1 VRGRTS
7 KQAAGVVVVLFAVAL
22 AGCGRLERPSVG
34 ETAPPPTTT
43 TTAIPFRVVA
53 EVKPDLKTVAVYDAP
68 DAPAPKMQLSNPNSD
83 GVQRVFLVEHGQGS
97 GWLNVSLPARP
108 NGSTGWVKS
117 DDVELKETYW
127 RIRVELGAHRITV
140 WNGADVVHTE
150 PVGVGTAASPTPPG
164 EYYVTEA
171 LTVPSFQRSAYG
183 PYAFGTSAHS
193 DVYTTFGGGDGTVG
207 IHGTGDPSSLGRDVS
222 HGCIR
227 LSNDG
232 ITSLIHQVPLGSPV
246 QIVA

>member
-1 VRGRTS
+1 
-7 KQAAGVVVVLFAVAL
+7 VVLVALAL
-22 AGCGRLERPSVG
+22 AGCGKVDRPSFG
-34 ETAPPPTTT
+34 APAPAPTTS
-43 TTAIPFRVVA
+43 TTAVPFRVVA
-53 EVKPDLKTVAVYDAP
+53 EVRPGLHTIGVYDAP
-68 DAPAPKMQLSNPNSD
+68 DAAAPKTQLSNPNPED
-83 GVQRVFLVEHGQGS
+83 VVRVFLVEQGQGTD
-97 GWLNVSLPARP
+97 WLKVALPVRP
-108 NGSTGWVKS
+108 NGSTGWIKS
-117 DDVELKETYW
+117 ADVNLKETYW
-127 RIRVELGAHRITV
+127 RIRVELGAHRVTV

-150 PVGVGTAASPTPPG
+150 PVGVGTAAAPTPPG

-183 PYAFGTSAHS
+183 PFAFGISAHS
-193 DVYTTFGGGDGTVG
+193 NVYTSFGGGDGTVG

-246 QIVA
+246 EILA

>member
-1 VRGRTS
+1 MRGRTS
-7 KQAAGVVVVLFAVAL
+7 KQAAGVAVVLFAVAL

-53 EVKPDLKTVAVYDAP
+53 EVKPDLKAVAVYDAP

-83 GVQRVFLVEHGQGS
+83 GVERVFLVEHGQGS

-108 NGSTGWVKS
+108 NGSTGWIKS

-127 RIRVELGAHRITV
+127 RLRVELGAHRITV

-164 EYYVTEA
+164 EYYITEA